1 MAQQVVKKSASTS
14 PEKRRACAREKTK
27 ELLEQAEKMC
37 AKDPAAAQKL
47 ALEAEMLAARV
58 GDRESVSRARNL
70 NFRAQIKDVFDPL

>member
-1 MAQQVVKKSASTS
+1 MSQQAVNKPANAT
-14 PEKRRACAREKTK
+14 PEKRREYAREKMRG
-27 ELLEQAEKMC
+27 LLEQAEKMC